1 MTLEDFNKLYDDSYV
16 IDDKASAIL
25 VTKEKLDSKDSITIN
40 NSDNVS
46 EYKLIDV
53 LTDDEKYFSGAVTSV
68 VKAYML
74 IVKDMDEMNHIRNLV
89 YGNSDKRSASIS
101 YNIYVNTN
109 LSEQDSRQLSKDIE
123 AEVQSLKPMLCAITD
138 MI

>member
-1 MTLEDFNKLYDDSYV
+1 ME
-16 IDDKASAIL
+16 
-25 VTKEKLDSKDSITIN
+25 SKDSITIN

-53 LTDDEKYFSGAVTSV
+53 LTDDEKYFSNAVTSV
-68 VKAYML
+68 VKAYIL

-109 LSEQDSRQLSKDIE
+109 LSEHGQQT
-123 AEVQSLKPMLCAITD
+123 V
-138 MI
+138 